1 MVYNVHIMNA
11 NKREDSLTLEIL
23 ETIEKHDNLT
33 QRHLA
38 DNLGVALGLANSYM
52 KRCVRKGLIKVHQAP
67 ANRFLYYLTP
77 KGFTE
82 KSRLT
87 ASYLSSSF
95 NFYRRAGD
103 SLAAAFSFCVEH
115 NKKSVLLCGVSE
127 LAEIASLRAYEHE
140 INIVGVFD
148 PFSKK
153 ENLLHL
159 QVWHNLDDI
168 DGYDACL
175 ITSLEEAVSFVE
187 LLRQQIEEEN
197 ILIPTILGISTAI
210 D

>member
-1 MVYNVHIMNA
+1 MNT
-11 NKREDSLTLEIL
+11 KEREESRTLEIL
-23 ETIEKHDNLT
+23 EKIEKHDNLT

-38 DNLGVALGLANSYM
+38 DSLGVALGLANSYM
-52 KRCVRKGLIKVHQAP
+52 KRCVRKGLVKVHQAP

-77 KGFTE
+77 KGFAE

-87 ASYLSSSF
+87 ANYLSSSF
-95 NFYRRAGD
+95 DFYRRAGG
-103 SLAAAFSFCVEH
+103 SLVEAFSLCETQ

-148 PFSKK
+148 PYSKK

-159 QVWHNLDDI
+159 QVWHVLDDAPPF
-168 DGYDACL
+168 DACL
-175 ITSLEEAVSFVE
+175 ITSLDDAVSFVE
-187 LLRQQIEEEN
+187 LLRQQIKEDD
-197 ILIPTILGISTAI
+197 ILIPSILGISIT
-210 D
+210 

>member
-1 MVYNVHIMNA
+1 MVYNVQIMNA

-23 ETIEKHDNLT
+23 ETIEKNDKLT

-38 DNLGVALGLANSYM
+38 DILGVALGLANSYM

-103 SLAAAFSFCVEH
+103 SLAEAFSFCEKH
-115 NKKSVLLCGVSE
+115 NKTSVLLCGVSE

-159 QVWHNLDDI
+159 KVWHHLNDVDE
-168 DGYDACL
+168 YDVCL
-175 ITSLEEAVSFVE
+175 ITSLEDAVSFVE
-187 LLRQQIEEEN
+187 LLQQQVKKDD
-197 ILIPTILGISTAI
+197 ILIPAILGISAAR